1 MVKYY
6 RVRKENQSQ
15 LIEQDKITRFLDEGW
30 HLADSEKTE
39 KPKPTRSKKKSSR
52 QAIKVT
58 ADIKPSI
65 DETLEDV
72 EDIETS
78 TTVDGSVSTESF
90 DKVDEDDHDTN

>member
-6 RVRKENQSQ
+6 RVKKDNQSQ

-30 HLADSEKTE
+30 QMADSAQTEQPKT
-39 KPKPTRSKKKSSR
+39 TRSKKKSSR
-52 QAIKVT
+52 QAIKAT

-65 DETLEDV
+65 DETLKDV
-72 EDIETS
+72 EDIETL

-90 DKVDEDDHDTN
+90 DKVDEDDHDNN